1 MHICPNG
8 SVQKGLRGL
17 WHGGVRVQNKAVEI
31 VLAIGG
37 DELDEEG
44 FGIGE
49 LVVGEEGGEEGEEG
63 LWALG

>member
-1 MHICPNG
+1 MKNE
-8 SVQKGLRGL
+8 
-17 WHGGVRVQNKAVEI
+17 AVEI

-44 FGIGE
+44 FGVGE

-63 LWALG
+63 LWGLG

>member
-1 MHICPNG
+1 M
-8 SVQKGLRGL
+8 
-17 WHGGVRVQNKAVEI
+17 QNKAVEI

-49 LVVGEEGGEEGEEG
+49 LVVGEEGGEEDEEG